1 MISLTWEVVA
11 YVVSYYPRG
20 GRTPCSICPS
30 GSAEQVSK
38 KTDGLVSK
46 PDLSY
51 ADYYRVGCHLHHPDQ
66 YTLLST
72 FHFKLWTCYRWQYH
86 IKRFSG
92 HLFNT
97 CTKLP
102 PQAMGILHNGKISRL
117 GARLV
122 LHCVVYALYSVHCL
136 LFQEPGWLRNDVK
149 RASNINGVC
158 G

>member
-1 MISLTWEVVA
+1 M
-11 YVVSYYPRG
+11 
-20 GRTPCSICPS
+20 
-30 GSAEQVSK
+30 
-38 KTDGLVSK
+38 
-46 PDLSY
+46 
-51 ADYYRVGCHLHHPDQ
+51 
-66 YTLLST
+66 
-72 FHFKLWTCYRWQYH
+72 F
-86 IKRFSG
+86 
-92 HLFNT
+92 
-97 CTKLP
+97 P